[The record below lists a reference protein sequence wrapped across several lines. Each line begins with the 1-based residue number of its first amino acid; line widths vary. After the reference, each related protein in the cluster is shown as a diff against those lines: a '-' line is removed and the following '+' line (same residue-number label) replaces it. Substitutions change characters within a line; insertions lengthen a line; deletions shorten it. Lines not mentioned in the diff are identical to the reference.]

1 MKELEPQN
9 GQKKIFGFIDGI
21 LIRNIFLTILTIIIF
36 LAGVL
41 AYGFLL
47 NQREVP
53 LEQAMLEKGFTKLED
68 VSIIID
74 RKKFSLELYEGD
86 VLIKTYRAS
95 FGRNLSDKKKL
106 ANDGATPVGEY
117 KVCEIMP
124 QHKYYKFIKLNYPN
138 LDDATEALRKGII
151 SQREFNKLKFEF
163 YYNDCTSS
171 NTALGGD
178 IGIHG
183 IGRLNFFF
191 KNLPFVFNWT
201 DGSIALSNEN
211 IDELISVIKVGTKIV
226 IR

>member
-1 MKELEPQN
+1 MEQQN
-9 GQKKIFGFIDGI
+9 GQKKISGFIDGI

-41 AYGFLL
+41 AYGILL
-47 NQREVP
+47 NQREIP
-53 LEQAMLEKGFTKLED
+53 LSQAMLEKGFTSLED

-74 RKKFSLELYEGD
+74 RNKFSLELYEGD

-117 KVCEIMP
+117 KVCEIIP

-138 LDDATEALRKGII
+138 LDDASEALRKGII
-151 SQREFNKLKFEF
+151 TQREFNELKFEF
-163 YYNDCTSS
+163 YYSDCTSAD
-171 NTALGGD
+171 TPLGGNV
-178 IGIHG
+178 GIHG

-211 IDELISVIKVGTKIV
+211 IDELISVVKVGTKVV